1 MYSRFSLRKKEWI
14 LGWSSQFPISLTLVL
29 SKDKVYLEFQA
40 YHCHACLYTFAI
52 YAYAQKNIIII
63 IYIIM
68 FSNLIYKC
76 INPQFSFC
84 TLLLLLLLHSAF
96 LHAVMLTQVATVHS
110 FFSFT
115 ACTIT
120 ICEYSIN
127 SLFTYI
133 SKVSFFFFSPSS
145 NSVLGIFC
153 TCIETQKNAGV
164 EKLELRMEE
173 SLLLNFYLKLYYFTC
188 PSWFL
193 HILISFSYHWTYKI
207 LPVS

>member
-14 LGWSSQFPISLTLVL
+14 LGWSSQFLISLTLVL

-52 YAYAQKNIIII
+52 YAYAQKNII

-133 SKVSFFFFSPSS
+133 SKVSFFFF
-145 NSVLGIFC
+145 F
-153 TCIETQKNAGV
+153 
-164 EKLELRMEE
+164 
-173 SLLLNFYLKLYYFTC
+173 
-188 PSWFL
+188 
-193 HILISFSYHWTYKI
+193 SFK
-207 LPVS
+207 

>member
-1 MYSRFSLRKKEWI
+1 MYQPTVFFLHPAFVVAAPQCISAC
-14 LGWSSQFPISLTLVL
+14 GHANSSS
-29 SKDKVYLEFQA
+29 Y
-40 YHCHACLYTFAI
+40 
-52 YAYAQKNIIII
+52 
-63 IYIIM
+63 
-68 FSNLIYKC
+68 
-76 INPQFSFC
+76 
-84 TLLLLLLLHSAF
+84 SAF
-96 LHAVMLTQVATVHS
+96 IFLFYCMYYYNMWIFYKLLVHLYIQS
-110 FFSFT
+110 F
-115 ACTIT
+115 
-120 ICEYSIN
+120 
-127 SLFTYI
+127 
-133 SKVSFFFFSPSS
+133 FFFFSPSS